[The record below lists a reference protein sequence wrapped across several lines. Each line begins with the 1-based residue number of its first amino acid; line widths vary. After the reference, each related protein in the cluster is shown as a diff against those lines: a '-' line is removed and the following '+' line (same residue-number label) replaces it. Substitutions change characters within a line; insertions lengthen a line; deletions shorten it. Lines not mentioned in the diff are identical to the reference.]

1 MHLIAALIALAAAAG
16 PPVAKAPGLVV
27 SQSNRIYVEGRQ
39 VSKGTQPRWS
49 PDGKRIAFVR
59 DGSIYVARADGT
71 GERRLT
77 RSGGRW
83 FPANSP
89 AWSPDGSRVA
99 FGGPQDI
106 FTVTVAGARV
116 SRLTQSPKPWLGN
129 FTPAYSPDG
138 KRIAFA
144 RSTDAFNSDI
154 FLMRTNGTGL
164 VRLTKSQGT
173 DSTLGEEHGPAWS
186 PDGRS
191 LVYVSNR
198 DRSFELY
205 RIDVSGRNERR
216 LTHTPSSAYD
226 EDAPRFSRDGKRI
239 LYAHDGRIAV
249 LNVDG
254 TRVRELGLGASA
266 DWRS

>member
-1 MHLIAALIALAAAAG
+1 MTPIATLIALYAAAG
-16 PPVAKAPGLVV
+16 QPIATAPGLVV
-27 SQSNRIYVEGRQ
+27 SQSSRIYVEGRQ

-59 DGSIYVARADGT
+59 DGSIYVARADGSK
-71 GERRLT
+71 ERRLT
-77 RSGGRW
+77 RAGGTW

-89 AWSPDGSRVA
+89 AWSPDGSRIA
-99 FGGPQDI
+99 FGGIQDI
-106 FTVTVAGARV
+106 FTVTVAGAKV
-116 SRLTQSPKPWLGN
+116 ARLTHSPKPWLGN

-154 FLMRTNGTGL
+154 FLVNANGTRL
-164 VRLTKSQGT
+164 VRLTKSKGT
-173 DSTLGEEHGPAWS
+173 DSRLGEEHGPAWS

-205 RIDVSGRNERR
+205 RIDVSGRSERR
-216 LTHTPSSAYD
+216 LTRTPSGAYD

-239 LYAHDGRIAV
+239 LYTHDGRIAV
-249 LNVDG
+249 MNADG
-254 TRVRELGLGASA
+254 TGVRELGLGISA